1 MTKEKLL
8 DELLEIA
15 RRRRSMKDEHRQV
28 RSDLKAEVD
37 ALDDREAVVVAQ
49 LDPLPLFDETTN
61 REPTPE
67 MPIKYRKCKAC
78 GESFTPAAWD
88 GLGGKC
94 PGCGK

>member
-49 LDPLPLFDETTN
+49 LDPLPLFDTADTITD
-61 REPTPE
+61 PPVY
-67 MPIKYRKCKAC
+67 IKCGSCK
-78 GESFTPAAWD
+78 EEFTRAAWD
-88 GLGGKC
+88 ANGGKC
-94 PGCGK
+94 PGCESKR